1 KEETCSKISKIRAEA
16 DRLGKRDFDIQVD
29 GGIAGDTA
37 RQCAAAGANVFV
49 AGSSVFG
56 KPDRA
61 SAISEILES
70 AREAFRK

>member
-1 KEETCSKISKIRAEA
+1 M
-16 DRLGKRDFDIQVD
+16 QVD